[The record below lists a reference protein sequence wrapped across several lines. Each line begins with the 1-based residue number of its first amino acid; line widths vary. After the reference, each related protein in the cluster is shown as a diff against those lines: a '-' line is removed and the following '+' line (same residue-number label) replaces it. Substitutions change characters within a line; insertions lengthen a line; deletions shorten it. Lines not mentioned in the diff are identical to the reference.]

1 MERSFLSHLQCS
13 RCRATW
19 PADRPNGVCPKCDA
33 PLFARYDLEGI
44 ADSLSKEDLCGREA
58 TLWRYREFLPTVA
71 DEHIVSLGEG
81 FTPLVQAARLGKT
94 IGLDRLWLK
103 DESRMPT
110 GTFKDRGLAVAVS
123 RAKELGIE
131 KVAIPSAGNAAAS
144 LAAYGARAGLEVYVF
159 MPEDAP
165 WMNKLECFLRGA
177 KVFLVKGLIGEAGQ
191 VVRRGREA
199 LGWFDLST
207 LREPYRVE
215 GKKTMGLEL
224 AEQFGWELPDV
235 ILYPTGGG
243 TGLIGLWKA
252 FAELEEIGWISSK
265 RPRMIVVQAEGCA
278 PIVKAYQ
285 EGQEEAGP
293 WESPATIAAGIR
305 VPKAIGDFLIL
316 QVLRE
321 SGGTAI
327 AVSDE
332 EILEALELL
341 AHQEGLMACPEG
353 AATVAAARRLRAK
366 GLIEADECVVAFNTG
381 TGLKYPEALELP
393 ELPLLDPAGDP
404 LAALHEDGR
413 ISGR

>member
-1 MERSFLSHLQCS
+1 
-13 RCRATW
+13 
-19 PADRPNGVCPKCDA
+19 
-33 PLFARYDLEGI
+33 
-44 ADSLSKEDLCGREA
+44 LSKEDLCGREA

-165 WMNKLECFLRGA
+165 WMNILECFLRGA

-316 QVLRE
+316 KIIRE